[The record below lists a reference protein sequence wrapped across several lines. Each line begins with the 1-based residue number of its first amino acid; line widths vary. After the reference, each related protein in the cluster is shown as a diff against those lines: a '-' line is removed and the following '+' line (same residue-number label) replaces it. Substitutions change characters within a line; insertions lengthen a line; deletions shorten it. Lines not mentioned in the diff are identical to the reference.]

1 MQNLLI
7 KLLEPKTNGPQ
18 MAEVLI
24 SLLNVKISNST
35 LVKEIEEHPNYPSL
49 LSISDILTT
58 YGVDNIGIKFDIAKI
73 ASLPLP
79 FITQLQGQKSF
90 DLFFTVVKEV
100 KTNTVVLYDPEKHKW
115 TDISFEEFRE
125 KCSRVALLV
134 EAEDGA
140 GESDYKIKRK
150 EEKKKE
156 IIDYAKIFSI
166 PAIFAIAVITTF
178 INNGWN
184 ALFSVIYCA
193 VTLVGTGIAALLVL
207 YELDIY
213 NPLLQQICSSG
224 KKVNCG
230 TVLRSKGAKIFG
242 ISWSSIGFS
251 YFMGLLLLLL
261 FTGIN
266 NIATLYLSSLIT
278 SITVFYVI
286 FSIFYQWRVAKQWC
300 VLCLCVQAI
309 LMLQFILV
317 SSARWQNLSISYD
330 SVQHLMLP
338 ALTAFTIPFLVT
350 QIVIPALQK
359 AKESKRNY
367 NELQKLK
374 HNKQVF
380 ETILKKQKQLTE
392 HPVGLGI
399 FLGNENASHKL
410 IKVCNPYCGP
420 CSRAHKPMEELLEN
434 NPDVQIQILF
444 TASNNEG
451 DIKTPPV
458 KHLMAIAEKNDE
470 TIVKKALDDWYLAET
485 KDYDSFALKYPMNGE
500 LEKQEEKIVVMK
512 DWCDKAVI
520 AYTPMFFVSFK
531 EENED
536 QMSYYQ
542 LPEIYNVADL
552 KYFFSS

>member
-18 MAEVLI
+18 MVEVLI

-35 LVKEIEEHPNYPSL
+35 LIKEIEEHPNYPSL
-49 LSISDILTT
+49 LSISDILTA

-73 ASLPLP
+73 AGLPLP

-100 KTNTVVLYDPEKHKW
+100 RNNTVVLYDPEKYKW

-140 GESDYKIKRK
+140 GESDYRIKRK
-150 EEKKKE
+150 EERKKE
-156 IIDYAKIFSI
+156 IINYAKIFSI
-166 PAIFAIAVITTF
+166 PAIFALAAITTF
-178 INNGWN
+178 INYGWN
-184 ALFSVIYCA
+184 SLFPVTYCA
-193 VTLVGTGIAALLVL
+193 LTLIGTGIAALIVF

-213 NPLLQQICSSG
+213 NPLLKQICSSG

-230 TVLRSKGAKIFG
+230 TVLRSKGSKIFG

-251 YFMGLLLLLL
+251 YFMGLLLLSL

-266 NIATLYLSSLIT
+266 NAVALYISSLLSST
-278 SITVFYVI
+278 TVFYVI

-300 VLCLCVQAI
+300 VLCLFVQAI
-309 LMLQFILV
+309 LILQFILV
-317 SSARWQNLSISYD
+317 SIAGWQNLSISYD

-338 ALTAFTIPFLVT
+338 ALITFTIPFLVT

-374 HNKQVF
+374 HNRQVF

-392 HPVGLGI
+392 PPAGLGI
-399 FLGNENASHKL
+399 FLGNESASHKL

-444 TASNNEG
+444 TASNIEG

-458 KHLMAIAEKNDE
+458 KHLMAIAEKNNE

-485 KDYDSFALKYPMNGE
+485 KDYESFALKYPMNGE
-500 LEKQEEKIVVMK
+500 LDKQEEKIVVMK

-520 AYTPMFFVSFK
+520 AYTPMFFVSLK
-531 EENED
+531 DENED
-536 QMSYYQ
+536 KINYYQ

>member
-18 MAEVLI
+18 MVEVLI

-35 LVKEIEEHPNYPSL
+35 LIKEIEEHPNYPSL
-49 LSISDILTT
+49 LSISDILTA

-73 ASLPLP
+73 AGLPLP

-100 KTNTVVLYDPEKHKW
+100 RNNTVVLYDPEKYKW

-140 GESDYKIKRK
+140 GESDYRIKRK
-150 EEKKKE
+150 EERKKE
-156 IIDYAKIFSI
+156 IINYAKIFSI
-166 PAIFAIAVITTF
+166 PAIFALAVITTF
-178 INNGWN
+178 LNYGWN
-184 ALFSVIYCA
+184 SLFPVTYCA
-193 VTLVGTGIAALLVL
+193 LTLIGTGIAALIVF

-230 TVLRSKGAKIFG
+230 TVLRSKGSKIFG

-251 YFMGLLLLLL
+251 YFMGLLLLSL

-266 NIATLYLSSLIT
+266 NAVALYISSLLSST
-278 SITVFYVI
+278 TVFYVI

-300 VLCLCVQAI
+300 VLCLFVQAI
-309 LMLQFILV
+309 LILQFILV
-317 SSARWQNLSISYD
+317 SIAGWQNLSISYD

-338 ALTAFTIPFLVT
+338 ALITFTIPFLVT
-350 QIVIPALQK
+350 QIVIPALQR

-374 HNKQVF
+374 HNRQVF

-392 HPVGLGI
+392 PPAGLGI
-399 FLGNENASHKL
+399 FLGNESASHKL

-444 TASNNEG
+444 TASNIEG

-458 KHLMAIAEKNDE
+458 KHLMAIAEKNNE

-485 KDYDSFALKYPMNGE
+485 KDYESFALKYPMNGE
-500 LEKQEEKIVVMK
+500 LDKQEEKIVVMK

-520 AYTPMFFVSFK
+520 AYTPMFFVSLK
-531 EENED
+531 DENED
-536 QMSYYQ
+536 KINYYQ